1 MKLVKMKAR
10 VTGTTRIIDV
20 ADHGKEI
27 YPRYWSE
34 GRGYNS
40 AELQFL
46 DNSTPEAQDGFEADS
61 SGMLKY

>member
-1 MKLVKMKAR
+1 MKNAKKRAR

-20 ADHGKEI
+20 EDYGKKI

-40 AELQFL
+40 AELEFL
-46 DNSTPEAQDGFEADS
+46 DKGTPEVQNGLEGSAE
-61 SGMLKY
+61 GMLKY